1 MYSRTVFQ
9 DILYRFQRQAFL
21 KCSSYSLDSVY
32 RPMPSRDR
40 GRPVIPRINK
50 YIYPHPILFTSVQE
64 PHSQFTAQNQDES
77 DWLGKSSPDQT
88 NLDSQHSNDL
98 NQYGLGSMG
107 LAMATNLQRHLAT
120 KGALNLVYS
129 NRTMARGDTLKRL
142 GAVPEP
148 SFPKLVAQCRIIF
161 TMVAPFYPEGDCET
175 HNNRRRRS
183 PTTPC

>member
-1 MYSRTVFQ
+1 
-9 DILYRFQRQAFL
+9 
-21 KCSSYSLDSVY
+21 
-32 RPMPSRDR
+32 
-40 GRPVIPRINK
+40 
-50 YIYPHPILFTSVQE
+50 
-64 PHSQFTAQNQDES
+64 
-77 DWLGKSSPDQT
+77 
-88 NLDSQHSNDL
+88 
-98 NQYGLGSMG
+98 MG